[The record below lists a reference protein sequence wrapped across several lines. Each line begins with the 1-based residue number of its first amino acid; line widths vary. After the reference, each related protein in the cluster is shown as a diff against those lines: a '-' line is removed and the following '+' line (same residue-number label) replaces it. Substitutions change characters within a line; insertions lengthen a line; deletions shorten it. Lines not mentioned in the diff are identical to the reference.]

1 MISDPF
7 AVFLVLAAVVYI
19 AIWLEN
25 HVAVFRSLGAALVGI
40 LLGLVLSNIGV
51 LPGTSPA
58 YQFLM
63 GTGVNV
69 GIALILLSVD
79 LRSIVQAGPRMLAA
93 FGIGAFGTA
102 AGAITGGLLLSGLVG
117 PETWKL
123 AGQFTGTYTG
133 GGVNFAAIGRELGTS
148 SDLFAAATAADVIV
162 TAAWMAACLAVPV
175 LLGRGRASDREDPVS
190 PASAPTRGF
199 TLERT
204 LHSSIRA
211 VQLSD
216 AAALVT
222 IALGGVWVADQL
234 ASLVPILPEVLWLTT
249 IVLIVAQIPAIKA
262 LTGSAVFGNYLVL
275 LFLASN
281 GARSVIA
288 TLVAVGPPV
297 FYYAITTVAIHGVVI
312 FGLGR
317 LVRLD
322 VGTLAV
328 ASQAAIGGA
337 ASAMALSSA
346 RGYSDALLPGVAV
359 GIFGY
364 AVGNYS
370 GFAVAAL
377 MRGLLGG

>member
-1 MISDPF
+1 M
-7 AVFLVLAAVVYI
+7 
-19 AIWLEN
+19 
-25 HVAVFRSLGAALVGI
+25 GI

-93 FGIGAFGTA
+93 FGIGAVGTA

-175 LLGRGRASDREDPVS
+175 LLGRPRASDRGDPAS

-204 LHSSIRA
+204 LHSSVRA

-234 ASLVPILPEVLWLTT
+234 ASLVPILPQVLWLTT

-262 LTGSAVFGNYLVL
+262 LTGSAVFGNYLLL

-317 LVRLD
+317 LARLD
-322 VGTLAV
+322 VGILAV
-328 ASQAAIGGA
+328 ASQANIGRA

>member
-7 AVFLVLAAVVYI
+7 AVFLVLAAVVYV

-51 LPGTSPA
+51 LPGTSPT

-79 LRSIVQAGPRMLAA
+79 LRTIVQAGPRMLAA
-93 FGIGAFGTA
+93 FGIGAVGTA

-175 LLGRGRASDREDPVS
+175 LLGRPRASDQEDPVS
-190 PASAPTRGF
+190 PASAPARQF

-222 IALGGVWVADQL
+222 IALGGVWVAGQL
-234 ASLVPILPEVLWLTT
+234 ASLVPILPQVLWLTT

-262 LTGSAVFGNYLVL
+262 LTGSAVFGNYLLL

-317 LVRLD
+317 LARLD

-328 ASQAAIGGA
+328 ASQANIGGA

-377 MRGLLGG
+377 MRGVLGG

>member
-1 MISDPF
+1 
-7 AVFLVLAAVVYI
+7 
-19 AIWLEN
+19 
-25 HVAVFRSLGAALVGI
+25 
-40 LLGLVLSNIGV
+40 
-51 LPGTSPA
+51 
-58 YQFLM
+58 
-63 GTGVNV
+63 
-69 GIALILLSVD
+69 
-79 LRSIVQAGPRMLAA
+79 
-93 FGIGAFGTA
+93 
-102 AGAITGGLLLSGLVG
+102 
-117 PETWKL
+117 
-123 AGQFTGTYTG
+123 
-133 GGVNFAAIGRELGTS
+133 
-148 SDLFAAATAADVIV
+148 
-162 TAAWMAACLAVPV
+162 MAACLAVPV
-175 LLGRGRASDREDPVS
+175 LLGRPRASNQEDPVS
-190 PASAPTRGF
+190 PASAPARQF
-199 TLERT
+199 TLEQT
-204 LHSSIRA
+204 LHSSVRP

-222 IALGGVWVADQL
+222 IALGGVWVAGQL

-262 LTGSAVFGNYLVL
+262 LTGSAVFGNYLLL

-317 LVRLD
+317 LARLD
-322 VGTLAV
+322 VGILAV
-328 ASQAAIGGA
+328 ASQANIGGA

-377 MRGLLGG
+377 MRGVLGG

>member
-7 AVFLVLAAVVYI
+7 TVFLVLAAVVYVSI
-19 AIWLEN
+19 QLEER
-25 HVAVFRSLGAALVGI
+25 VRVFRSLGAALVGI
-40 LLGLVLSNIGV
+40 LLSLVLSNIGF

-58 YQFLM
+58 YEFLM

-79 LRSIVQAGPRMLAA
+79 LRSIMQAGPRMLAA
-93 FGIGAFGTA
+93 FGIGAVGTA
-102 AGAITGGLLLSGLVG
+102 VGAITGGLLLSGLVG

-162 TAAWMAACLAVPV
+162 TAAWMAACLVVPV
-175 LLGRGRASDREDPVS
+175 LLGRPRVTDS
-190 PASAPTRGF
+190 PEPAPGEALTDEPP

-211 VQLSD
+211 VRLSD

-222 IALGGVWVADQL
+222 IALGAVWAADQL
-234 ASLVPILPEVLWLTT
+234 ASIVPILPQVLWLTT
-249 IVLIVAQIPAIKA
+249 IVLIVAQVPAIKA

-322 VGTLAV
+322 LGTLAV
-328 ASQAAIGGA
+328 ASQANIGGA

-364 AVGNYS
+364 AVGNYL
-370 GFAVAAL
+370 GFAVAAV